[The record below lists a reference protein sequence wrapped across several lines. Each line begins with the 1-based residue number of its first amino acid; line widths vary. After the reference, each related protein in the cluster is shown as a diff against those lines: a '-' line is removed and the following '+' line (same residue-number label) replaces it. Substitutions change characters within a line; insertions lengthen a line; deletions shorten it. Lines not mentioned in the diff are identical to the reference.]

1 MPHSYRET
9 QKESLRTLLEELYQE
24 RNLWHYRAGRVI
36 PLCWDE
42 VWIIYRGMVQV
53 QTIHPSGDESII
65 SLIGPMMPL
74 AQKFT
79 ALESYETYALSDVD
93 LLRLRW
99 KDIQES
105 PRLSLEMNELLTL
118 RLRHTESLL
127 ALLGRRYIGD
137 RLVGF
142 LGFLAR
148 EFGQQTPDGIFI
160 DIHLTHQQ
168 IANVLGTTRV
178 TVTRFLGILRQAS
191 LFWVGEDRRWHVSP
205 QLLDSSLDLSDFGFS
220 ER

>member
-1 MPHSYRET
+1 MPLTHRDP
-9 QKESLRTLLEELYQE
+9 QRESLRTLLEELYQE

-36 PLCWDE
+36 PLCRDD
-42 VWIIYRGMVQV
+42 VWIIYRGIVQV
-53 QTIHPSGDESII
+53 QTLHPSGDESII
-65 SLIGPMMPL
+65 NLIGPMMPL

-79 ALESYETYALSDVD
+79 TLESYDTYALSDVD

-99 KDIQES
+99 KDIQDS
-105 PRLSLEMNELLTL
+105 PRLSIEMNQLLAL
-118 RLRHTESLL
+118 RLRQTESLL
-127 ALLGRRYIGD
+127 ALLGRRHIGD

-168 IANVLGTTRV
+168 IANVLGATRV
-178 TVTRFLGILRQAS
+178 TVTRFLGILKQAS

-205 QLLDSSLDLSDFGFS
+205 QILDSNLDLRDFGFS
-220 ER
+220 

>member
-1 MPHSYRET
+1 MPLTHRDP
-9 QKESLRTLLEELYQE
+9 QRESLRTLLEELYQE
-24 RNLWHYRAGRVI
+24 RNLWHYRAGRAI
-36 PLCWDE
+36 PLCRDD
-42 VWIIYRGMVQV
+42 VWIIYRGIVQV
-53 QTIHPSGDESII
+53 QTLHPSGDESII
-65 SLIGPMMPL
+65 NLIGPMMPL
-74 AQKFT
+74 AQRFT
-79 ALESYETYALSDVD
+79 TLESYDTYALSDVD

-105 PRLSLEMNELLTL
+105 PRLSIEMNQLLAL
-118 RLRHTESLL
+118 RLRQTESLL
-127 ALLGRRYIGD
+127 ALLGRRHIGD

-168 IANVLGTTRV
+168 IANVLGATRV
-178 TVTRFLGILRQAS
+178 TVTRFLGILKQAS

-205 QLLDSSLDLSDFGFS
+205 QILDSNLDLRDFGFS
-220 ER
+220 

>member
-1 MPHSYRET
+1 MPLTYSRDP
-9 QKESLRTLLEELYQE
+9 QRESLRTLLEELYQE
-24 RNLWHYRAGRVI
+24 RSLWHYRAGRAI
-36 PLCWDE
+36 PLCRDD
-42 VWIIYRGMVQV
+42 VWIIYRGIVQV
-53 QTIHPSGDESII
+53 QTLHPSGDESII
-65 SLIGPMMPL
+65 NLIGPMMPL

-79 ALESYETYALSDVD
+79 TLESYDTYALSDVD

-105 PRLSLEMNELLTL
+105 PRLSIEMNQLLAL
-118 RLRHTESLL
+118 RLRQTESLL
-127 ALLGRRYIGD
+127 ALLGRRHIGD

-168 IANVLGTTRV
+168 IANVLGATRV

-191 LFWVGEDRRWHVSP
+191 LFRVGEDRRWYVSP
-205 QLLDSSLDLSDFGFS
+205 QILDSNLDLRDFGFL
-220 ER
+220 

>member
-1 MPHSYRET
+1 MAIICREP
-9 QKESLRTLLEELYQE
+9 QREFLRALLEELYQE
-24 RNLWHYRAGRVI
+24 RNLQYFRAVQSI
-36 PLCWDE
+36 PLCRDD

-79 ALESYETYALSDVD
+79 TLESYDIYALTDVD
-93 LLRLRW
+93 LLRLTW
-99 KDIQES
+99 QDIQAS
-105 PRLSLEMNELLTL
+105 PRLSMEMNQLLAI
-118 RLRHTESLL
+118 RLRQTESLL
-127 ALLGRRYIGD
+127 ALLGRRQIGD

-148 EFGQQTPDGIFI
+148 EFGQPMPEGIFI

-168 IANVLGTTRV
+168 IANVLGVTRV

-191 LFWVGEDRRWHVSP
+191 LFWLGEDRRWHVSP
-205 QLLDSSLDLSDFGFS
+205 RILDSHLNLSDFGFP
-220 ER
+220 

>member
-1 MPHSYRET
+1 MMTLTCRET
-9 QKESLRTLLEELYQE
+9 HGESLRTLLEELYQE

-36 PLCWDE
+36 PLCRDD
-42 VWIIYRGMVQV
+42 VWIIYRGIVQV
-53 QTIHPSGDESII
+53 QTLHPSGDESII

-79 ALESYETYALSDVD
+79 TLESYDTYALTDID
-93 LLRLRW
+93 LLRLTW
-99 KDIQES
+99 KDIQAS
-105 PRLSLEMNELLTL
+105 PQLSMEMNQLLAL
-118 RLRHTESLL
+118 RLRQTESLL
-127 ALLGRRYIGD
+127 ALLGRRHIGD
-137 RLVGF
+137 RLIGF

-205 QLLDSSLDLSDFGFS
+205 QLLDSNLDLSNFGFS
-220 ER
+220 

>member
-1 MPHSYRET
+1 MMMLPCRET
-9 QKESLRTLLEELYQE
+9 QRESLRTLLEELYQE
-24 RNLWHYRAGRVI
+24 RNLCHYRAGRVI
-36 PLCWDE
+36 PLCRDD
-42 VWIIYRGMVQV
+42 VWIIYRGIVQV
-53 QTIHPSGDESII
+53 QTLHPSGDESII

-79 ALESYETYALSDVD
+79 TLESYDTYALTDVD

-105 PRLSLEMNELLTL
+105 PRLSVEMNHLLAL
-118 RLRHTESLL
+118 RLRQTESLL
-127 ALLGRRYIGD
+127 ALLGRRHIGD
-137 RLVGF
+137 RLIGF

-168 IANVLGTTRV
+168 IANVLGATRV
-178 TVTRFLGILRQAS
+178 TVTRFLGLLRQAS

-205 QLLDSSLDLSDFGFS
+205 QILDSNLDLSDFGFS
-220 ER
+220 

>member
-1 MPHSYRET
+1 MTLTCRET
-9 QKESLRTLLEELYQE
+9 HGESLRTLLEELYQE

-36 PLCWDE
+36 PLCRDD
-42 VWIIYRGMVQV
+42 VWIIYRGIVQV
-53 QTIHPSGDESII
+53 QTLHPSGDESII

-79 ALESYETYALSDVD
+79 TLESYDTYALTDID
-93 LLRLRW
+93 LLRLTW
-99 KDIQES
+99 KDIQAS
-105 PRLSLEMNELLTL
+105 PQLSMEMNQLLAL
-118 RLRHTESLL
+118 RLRQTESLL
-127 ALLGRRYIGD
+127 ALLGRRHIGD
-137 RLVGF
+137 RLIGF

-191 LFWVGEDRRWHVSP
+191 LFWVGEDRRWHISP
-205 QLLDSSLDLSDFGFS
+205 QILDSNLDLSNFGFS
-220 ER
+220 